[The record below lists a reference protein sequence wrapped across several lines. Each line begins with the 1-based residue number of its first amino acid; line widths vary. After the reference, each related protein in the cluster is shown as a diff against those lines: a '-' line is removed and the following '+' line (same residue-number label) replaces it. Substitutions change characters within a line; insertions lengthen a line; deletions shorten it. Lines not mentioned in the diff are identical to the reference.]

1 MSDKKIFKYIH
12 ASDPYRVK
20 IYDTEISFNKLP
32 RFGFEILGIIEN
44 EPATAMQMNLA
55 KWTIHETE
63 KFAINKQE
71 KYIIAYADITENP
84 DEKTIVDDI
93 AARLLFARD
102 NFFKS
107 MKDLKSNEE
116 IAKQKQII
124 LSIMNDKDMLFY
136 DMLNK
141 FEELVDIRYLD
152 RDTPLDKNIIEI
164 IKTYLDYMKEIPI

>member
-20 IYDTEISFNKLP
+20 IYDTEISFSKLP
-32 RFGFEILGIIEN
+32 RLGIIEN
-44 EPATAMQMNLA
+44 EPATAMQMGLV

-63 KFAINKQE
+63 KFAIDKQE
-71 KYIIAYADITENP
+71 KYIIAYADVTENP
-84 DEKTIVDDI
+84 NEKTIVDDI

-124 LSIMNDKDMLFY
+124 LSIMNDKNMMFY

-141 FEELVDIRYLD
+141 FKELVDIRYLD